1 MTFYP
6 KVWTGTVTS
15 TGALVISGEDGYT
28 QLAVKVS
35 DTSTGS
41 CTITST
47 GTLRSA
53 NYTGAGAGIVL
64 SAGNSWE
71 LSVIPY
77 ALDSIT
83 ITCASGCTA
92 YVSLAQGGN

>member
-1 MTFYP
+1 MSLYA
-6 KVWTGTVTS
+6 KIWTGTVTS
-15 TGALVISGEDGYT
+15 SAALIVNGEDGYT
-28 QLAVKVS
+28 QIAIKVS

-41 CTITST
+41 CTITTT
-47 GTLRSA
+47 GKTISD
-53 NYTGAGAGIVL
+53 NYTGVGAGIVL

-71 LSVIPY
+71 LSVQPQP
-77 ALDSIT
+77 LDSIT